1 MVGKK
6 MIAALPEKRSIRSKS
21 VDPHRDGLKKM
32 TALRAF
38 FNKDLPPSHRP
49 GERLSLKKR
58 PRNHQAAIPAN
69 KIQWAG

>member
-1 MVGKK
+1 MPPSRKK
-6 MIAALPEKRSIRSKS
+6 SLNPFENCRSAPRRFEKN
-21 VDPHRDGLKKM
+21 DGPSG
-32 TALRAF
+32 F
-38 FNKDLPPSHRP
+38 FNKDLPPSLRP